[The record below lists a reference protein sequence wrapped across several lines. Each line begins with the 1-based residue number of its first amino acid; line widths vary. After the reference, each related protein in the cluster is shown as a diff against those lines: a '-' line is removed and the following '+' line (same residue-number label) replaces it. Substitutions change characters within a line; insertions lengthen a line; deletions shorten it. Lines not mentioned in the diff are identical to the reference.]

1 MKRVEFKSSASAV
14 AKVNDTNVQDNV
26 TLGTYMTLPAE
37 QWITLDDRY
46 ISRLDAPSDNTNA
59 VQYRFTLPLKHFMQ
73 LPLTATCDVSVN
85 IDESSRL
92 LRLEATGAKLRP
104 STAED
109 EELPAPNMTEGNMTK
124 VAPPT
129 LPPNFT
135 QSIEQADMEVAFKTR
150 VKWQETGSTMFG
162 QDQAAQL
169 DLKTEVLVKM
179 TLPPPLS
186 FLPSFLLKQAGGLV
200 LKAACV
206 TILPRFGELVAEDYR
221 RWSRGLP
228 RVGGSLAPSPSTLQ
242 QLEGDPYYFPPP
254 ATSSVPPSS
263 STAAKR
269 ARTSPCGC
277 RAPPLPL
284 VTFSV
289 SLLSTCN
296 NAGVDASRLF
306 SSGRTRTRTR
316 MGSSAPWMTSSG
328 SPSGLLGSSMAV
340 VRSAPVE

>member
-1 MKRVEFKSSASAV
+1 MIEKSKGSTKMKRVEFKSSASAV
-14 AKVNDTNVQDNV
+14 AKVNDTDVGDNV

-46 ISRLDAPSDNTNA
+46 ISRLDAPDDDKNA

-85 IDESSRL
+85 IDEKARL

-109 EELPAPNMTEGNMTK
+109 DAMPAPNMTESNMTK
-124 VAPPT
+124 MAPPT

-135 QSIEQADMEVAFKTR
+135 QSIEQADMEVAFKTQ

-162 QDQAAQL
+162 QDRTAQL
-169 DLKTEVLVKM
+169 DLNTEVRVQM

-200 LKAACV
+200 LKAASV

-221 RWSRGLP
+221 RWSRGEP
-228 RVGGSLAPSPSTLQ
+228 RVGGSLAPPPSTLQ
-242 QLEGDPYYFPPP
+242 KLEGDPFYFPPP
-254 ATSSVPPSS
+254 SAAAPTST
-263 STAAKR
+263 STTK
-269 ARTSPCGC
+269 
-277 RAPPLPL
+277 
-284 VTFSV
+284 
-289 SLLSTCN
+289 
-296 NAGVDASRLF
+296 
-306 SSGRTRTRTR
+306 
-316 MGSSAPWMTSSG
+316 
-328 SPSGLLGSSMAV
+328 
-340 VRSAPVE
+340 E